1 MLARRRSSQ
10 SPISG
15 KRIKAIWR
23 ISYAILNGCLITNAW
38 NPTGCR
44 ASMNYRCADAGA
56 ALLQPTSIRHEYNS
70 KTRQW
75 ESNDTSTRKDS
86 PKSNGWKV
94 HRWDLVAS
102 MLCLQRLAT
111 PGWWQMAKGWHLRT
125 NGEWQLSTSCAQVQW
140 RIAKHKPIELTILT
154 DLPYR
159 LSLNRWMLSRINEFE
174 DNEVHELPPWLKSI
188 GLT

>member
-10 SPISG
+10 SPLCG

-38 NPTGCR
+38 DPTDAVQEWITDARMQGR
-44 ASMNYRCADAGA
+44 RCHSQPP
-56 ALLQPTSIRHEYNS
+56 LLGTYIQDS
-70 KTRQW
+70 KIRQW
-75 ESNDTSTRKDS
+75 EPNDTSTRNDS
-86 PKSNGWKV
+86 PKPNGWKV

-111 PGWWQMAKGWHLRT
+111 TGWWQMAKGWHLRT

-140 RIAKHKPIELTILT
+140 GMAKAQAHWTDKIDRFNLTG
-154 DLPYR
+154 
-159 LSLNRWMLSRINEFE
+159 
-174 DNEVHELPPWLKSI
+174 VA
-188 GLT
+188 